1 MVFSYYR
8 WQATEVG
15 SVSCALPSNQPSL
28 SGTIDTVN
36 TEPSAVRGTDPIRSS
51 ERAELVQRLTHN
63 TKNRTQVFLRLPLA
77 QQSVVLRD
85 VSPHIQQAI
94 LDDIPF
100 SHSVTLLDY
109 LDLRTAQ
116 QLLARMS
123 DGNKRR
129 KIIRRLKNER
139 HQKIE
144 QFVQFHPKANS
155 GLLHLHYLLMPHTG
169 TVQDAATALED
180 YINATSKIPEVLIE
194 QDGLLLGEV
203 SLSTL
208 VRSANHTELHTLTK
222 AVTTRTYTEEPS
234 GTLDYLTKNPNGKL
248 VVLDT
253 DGSVL
258 GIIYAED
265 VLDEIGT
272 APASSLFT
280 FAGVQASERP
290 FDTTE
295 AKVRH
300 RYRWLILNLAT
311 AFLAAS
317 VIAFFEETLATV
329 VILAMYMPII
339 AGMGSN
345 AATQT
350 LAVIVRGIAVGEI
363 SLANSRP
370 ALVREV
376 QAGLINGLITGTIVF
391 LVALIFNANALLGVV
406 AGLSV
411 VASLIIAAV
420 AGTLIPLI
428 LQKLGKD
435 PATSATIFIT
445 TGIDVFGFFIFF
457 GLATLLLL

>member
-1 MVFSYYR
+1 VKTNPTESETR
-8 WQATEVG
+8 TSSAEAQA
-15 SVSCALPSNQPSL
+15 
-28 SGTIDTVN
+28 
-36 TEPSAVRGTDPIRSS
+36 AV
-51 ERAELVQRLTHN
+51 VQRITHN
-63 TKNRTQVFLRLPLA
+63 TKNRTEAFLHLPLA

-85 VSPHIQQAI
+85 SSPHIQQI
-94 LDDIPF
+94 LLDETPLEQA
-100 SHSVTLLDY
+100 VTILDY

-116 QLLARMS
+116 QLLCRLS
-123 DGNKRR
+123 EPTKRR
-129 KIIRRLKNER
+129 KIISRLKNER

-155 GLLHLHYLLMPHTG
+155 NLLHLHYLLLPHTA
-169 TVQDAATALED
+169 TVHDAATALED
-180 YINATSKIPEVLIE
+180 YINTTGKIPEVLIE
-194 QDGLLLGEV
+194 QDGLLQGEV
-203 SLSTL
+203 GLSTL
-208 VRSANHTELHTLTK
+208 VRSANQTELRTLTQP
-222 AVTTRTYTEEPS
+222 VSTRTYTENPS
-234 GTLDYLTKNPNGKL
+234 GTLDFLTKHPNGKL

-253 DGSVL
+253 DGSVI
-258 GIIYAED
+258 GIIYSED
-265 VLDEIGT
+265 VLDEIGS

-290 FDTTE
+290 FDTTS

-317 VIAFFEETLATV
+317 VIAYFEDTLATI

-350 LAVIVRGIAVGEI
+350 LAVIVRGIAIGEI

-376 QAGLINGLITGTIVF
+376 QAGLINGLITGSIVF
-391 LVALIFNANALLGVV
+391 VVALIFNANALLGVV

-411 VASLIIAAV
+411 VASLVIAAV

-428 LQKLGKD
+428 LQKMGKD

-445 TGIDVFGFFIFF
+445 TGIDVFGFLIFF